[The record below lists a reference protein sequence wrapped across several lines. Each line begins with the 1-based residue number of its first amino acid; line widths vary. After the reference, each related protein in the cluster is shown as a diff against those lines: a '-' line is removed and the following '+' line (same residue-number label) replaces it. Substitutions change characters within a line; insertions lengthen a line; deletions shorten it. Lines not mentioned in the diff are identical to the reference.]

1 MDLTDITTKN
11 RTQKDILSNCYHTC
25 KRLINQ
31 KYPEARIKKV
41 INIHNPWG
49 DKPGFFV
56 EHKIGNYKV
65 HYVLEKDRKIIDPFL
80 LEEGLI
86 PKEDYLQ
93 KYYKN
98 SQELRIV

>member
-1 MDLTDITTKN
+1 MDLTNITTKN
-11 RTQKDILSNCYHTC
+11 RNQGDLLSNCHHTC
-25 KRLINQ
+25 KRLIDQ
-31 KYPEARIKKV
+31 KYPGAKIRKV
-41 INIHNPWG
+41 INIHDPWG

-56 EHKIGNYKV
+56 EHKIGNYHV
-65 HYVLEKDRKIIDPFL
+65 HYVLEKDEEIIDPFL

-86 PKEDYLQ
+86 SKKDYLQ

>member
-1 MDLTDITTKN
+1 MDLTNITTKN
-11 RTQKDILSNCYHTC
+11 RTQGGILSNYRHIC
-25 KRLINQ
+25 KRLIDQ

-49 DKPGFFV
+49 NKPGFFV
-56 EHKIGNYKV
+56 EHKIENYHV
-65 HYVLEKDRKIIDPFL
+65 HYVLEKDGKIIDPFL